1 MSERLEDEIL
11 VICHLGRYINPRTF
25 FTLSVQLTDRPAR
38 LTSTMCANSPDFLT
52 AVVSA
57 YFPLNQGVSHTPLR
71 GVNTPQLS
79 HNTPRLQ
86 GEMRD
91 KGKGREGEREKERR
105 REGTPKG
112 CSKSWKIPCPELSPV
127 DDVWECC
134 SNSLVC
140 RTTIP
145 DTDHLKKSAIGNGEA
160 SSTTTSLTEGC
171 DGARCI
177 PLRASVHEAAIL
189 STNFLY
195 RDLAMFAC
203 NFHISWTVR
212 YIWLKVITFM
222 LWKCD

>member
-91 KGKGREGEREKERR
+91 KGEGEGGGKGKGEEKGRD
-105 REGTPKG
+105 P
-112 CSKSWKIPCPELSPV
+112 
-127 DDVWECC
+127 
-134 SNSLVC
+134 
-140 RTTIP
+140 
-145 DTDHLKKSAIGNGEA
+145 
-160 SSTTTSLTEGC
+160 
-171 DGARCI
+171 
-177 PLRASVHEAAIL
+177 
-189 STNFLY
+189 
-195 RDLAMFAC
+195 
-203 NFHISWTVR
+203 
-212 YIWLKVITFM
+212 
-222 LWKCD
+222 